1 MILTQEEQKSVQ
13 NSQEITEITEF
24 ERVVSKSKE
33 NRVDLETVLKEY
45 EINWVQI
52 NEVNCVNFSYAK
64 LTMFENE
71 L

>member
-1 MILTQEEQKSVQ
+1 M
-13 NSQEITEITEF
+13 TEITEF

-33 NRVDLETVLKEY
+33 NRIDFYFKEY

-52 NEVNCVNFSYAK
+52 DKVNCIKFSYAK
-64 LTMFENE
+64 LTMFDNE